1 MTSTN
6 NTAYFVLHDLVCES
20 MPLDSPLLSIHA
32 GTTLLYCPDTDQQG
46 SEYFYATLKGNHS
59 TYNFS
64 NNTLSLRI
72 QLVVQWSAQRNTMP
86 LPPARFTFITCLHTL
101 NPSLMEASPQPI
113 ELSKWFIRYMSQSH
127 SMQFSCIQDGLCRS
141 FSCIIRS
148 SIHIILSRINS
159 LHKSIMLSL
168 YFF

>member
-86 LPPARFTFITCLHTL
+86 LPPARFTFITCLHTF
-101 NPSLMEASPQPI
+101 SPTLTPI
-113 ELSKWFIRYMSQSH
+113 EEARPYADLIQYKSVWEDSLSHLETFYRGLRRLARLVYTSH
-127 SMQFSCIQDGLCRS
+127 RALNQPNQRDGQ
-141 FSCIIRS
+141 IV
-148 SIHIILSRINS
+148 
-159 LHKSIMLSL
+159 
-168 YFF
+168 